1 MDITSVTTTTA
12 TTAAAAS
19 GSASET
25 TSTAFAT
32 ALEEASAA
40 STDTTTETDAT
51 ASTTSSAEGKAD
63 VVSGRLG
70 IDYKALGVPYR
81 VVYFDENGEQL
92 TTSPFNAA
100 RILELTEK
108 FGIDLNDLT
117 GLGEQLDAAGVGY
130 RPYELYP
137 GTGSDH
143 GIDFADLIDN
153 GLGTAYDW
161 REDANVALKGD
172 SGQKSLTAAQE
183 LAEELGVERH
193 DDVTIDGGGNVLTT
207 DAAATTD
214 GDSAATTDVAASE
227 EAGVAQTTTAETDGE
242 TSAAAATEEKAD
254 IVSGRLGID
263 YKDLGVPYRVV
274 YFDENGEQL
283 TTSPFNAARIL
294 ELTEKFGID
303 LNDLTGLGEQLDAAG
318 VGYRPYEL
326 YPGTGSDHGIDFADL
341 IDNGL
346 GTAYDWRE
354 DANVALKGDSGQKSL
369 TAAQELAE
377 RLGVERHATVT
388 TGGGIDSSQF
398 AVQSADGSPLSAV
411 AFNGSVAAWYA
422 THDEAAQAAAGFG
435 GQVLDLADTTTATS
449 ANTATTASTNITV

>member
-63 VVSGRLG
+63 AVSGRLG
-70 IDYKALGVPYR
+70 IDYKA
-81 VVYFDENGEQL
+81 
-92 TTSPFNAA
+92 
-100 RILELTEK
+100 
-108 FGIDLNDLT
+108 
-117 GLGEQLDAAGVGY
+117 
-130 RPYELYP
+130 
-137 GTGSDH
+137 
-143 GIDFADLIDN
+143 
-153 GLGTAYDW
+153 
-161 REDANVALKGD
+161 
-172 SGQKSLTAAQE
+172 
-183 LAEELGVERH
+183 
-193 DDVTIDGGGNVLTT
+193 
-207 DAAATTD
+207 
-214 GDSAATTDVAASE
+214 
-227 EAGVAQTTTAETDGE
+227 
-242 TSAAAATEEKAD
+242 
-254 IVSGRLGID
+254 
-263 YKDLGVPYRVV
+263 LGVPYRVV